1 MKCLEGLQP
10 FLTTPIFLF
19 FPIEVPTPS
28 VPHGSKT
35 MTQPSV
41 YKEVDPKGTAALLDR
56 RRVSASVSEIRDLYS
71 ALQELVPGS
80 ATSSILHRALP
91 EEPGDSSNPNS
102 PRSRRKSPN
111 GAKESR
117 NLPRTPKNEEESLR
131 VRRLLPVTPQ
141 SPPTLRKLKSKAVQ
155 AFDINANQTPI
166 IVKDKPN
173 MDRHGS
179 SGEVLLSVQTAQTG
193 KPSPN
198 MGRRRSSG
206 EILLGERA
214 NQLKAP
220 KSPLAMARSVS
231 SQDIS
236 REVQSQMRPKSPSA
250 LRSVTMDRLV
260 SPDMLARRGSEGI
273 LHTPNMN
280 KQRKRLSPLKMGR
293 RGSSGDLSSEWMTPP
308 SPLGSSP
315 SEVMEELTEST
326 SYDSPPRRGRL
337 MNKITKLSNS
347 FKRKTQSASPEPAR
361 DPSPVTTHENNES
374 MDHCD
379 FADGPVQRK
388 KLNRVESQMDLL
400 LNSLNDLQGSPRQ
413 PLRASASDPVRQLDQ
428 RRGSLG
434 TEMQEL
440 LGALHELSAMAPG
453 SDSDSLGENE
463 PRPRGGYESHDR
475 APVQRESLDQL
486 EAYFTEKLRDAT
498 RAGASKTPSERSSE
512 SEAFH
517 SDKEEGEIKQPQS
530 ESSSKKT
537 SLEVGTI
544 DSEIDVVDHPTEGFP
559 TDFDVKRAQVLEGR
573 EEFANQVNKKLQ
585 DWLEKAMTL
594 AQKEKQTENGHF
606 TTSESEEQKCDS
618 LESEESDN
626 SKDKEPRRLKRNL
639 FSKLSFLRRGERS
652 RGKYKHRRSRSMH
665 DVTFTLENER
675 QFQEGQAAVNTTNT
689 ESAQSERKTR
699 RPSTM
704 TRSRSLYNVPAS
716 RNSHGER
723 KVREAED
730 LPNTSKDKESNEP
743 FATTGHVAICR
754 SHVEKTSS
762 KDFHV
767 GGKSEK
773 VTPTATE
780 KPKAS
785 AAPSYQTL
793 EATNVKRLTPKKRL
807 CRLPTDLPFFYT
819 PEAEKNDKK
828 QEPKQVN
835 NQNPARNR
843 NKIFSKSGVIYKGM
857 EESFYTE
864 VPNEKEK
871 LKRATSS
878 TLPYP
883 KVLVNER
890 SNCFFGDRLETEVT
904 FFYPAPQASSKTLRR
919 FASMDSFLN
928 PKDVKNCEATET
940 TFSCYGNKS
949 LAEDATQNNVWRRVS
964 DEQSPCPS
972 PPDPVWGVEVK
983 I

>member
-1 MKCLEGLQP
+1 MS
-10 FLTTPIFLF
+10 
-19 FPIEVPTPS
+19 IEVPAPP
-28 VPHGSKT
+28 VPHGAKN

-80 ATSSILHRALP
+80 ATSSIPHRVLP
-91 EEPGDSSNPNS
+91 EEPGVASNPNS
-102 PRSRRKSPN
+102 PRPRRKSPN
-111 GAKESR
+111 GAKEGR
-117 NLPRTPKNEEESLR
+117 NLPRSPNNEEESSR

-155 AFDINANQTPI
+155 ALDINANQTP
-166 IVKDKPN
+166 VTDKRKPN
-173 MDRHGS
+173 MDGCGS
-179 SGEVLLSVQTAQTG
+179 SGEVLLSIKSAQTG

-198 MGRRRSSG
+198 MGRRGSSG
-206 EILLGERA
+206 EILLGGRA
-214 NQLKAP
+214 SPLKAP
-220 KSPLAMARSVS
+220 KSPMAMARSVS

-250 LRSVTMDRLV
+250 LRPVTMDRLV
-260 SPDMLARRGSEGI
+260 SLDMLARRGSEGI

-280 KQRKRLSPLKMGR
+280 KQRKHLSPLKMGR
-293 RGSSGDLSSEWMTPP
+293 RGSSGDVLSSEWMTPP
-308 SPLGSSP
+308 SPLGSSR
-315 SEVMEELTEST
+315 SEVMEEQTEGT
-326 SYDSPPRRGRL
+326 SYDSSPRRGKL
-337 MNKITKLSNS
+337 MNKITKFSNS

-361 DPSPVTTHENNES
+361 DPSPVTTQENNES

-379 FADGPVQRK
+379 FTDGPVQRK

-463 PRPRGGYESHDR
+463 PQPRGGYESHDR

-544 DSEIDVVDHPTEGFP
+544 DSEIDVVDHPIEGFP
-559 TDFDVKRAQVLEGR
+559 TDFDIKRAQVLEDR

-594 AQKEKQTENGHF
+594 AKKEKVAENGHF

-618 LESEESDN
+618 LESEESDS

-675 QFQEGQAAVNTTNT
+675 QFQDGQADVNTTTT

-704 TRSRSLYNVPAS
+704 TRSRSLYNVPPS

-743 FATTGHVAICR
+743 VAITGQVSICR

-767 GGKSEK
+767 GDKSEK
-773 VTPTATE
+773 LTTTATE

-785 AAPSYQTL
+785 AASSYLTL

-819 PEAEKNDKK
+819 PEAEKCDKK
-828 QEPKQVN
+828 QESKQVN
-835 NQNPARNR
+835 IQNPGRNR
-843 NKIFSKSGVIYKGM
+843 NKIFSENGVIYKGM

-878 TLPYP
+878 TLPYA

-940 TFSCYGNKS
+940 VSSCYGDKS
-949 LAEDATQNNVWRRVS
+949 RAEDGAQNNMWRTVS

-972 PPDPVWGVEVK
+972 PPDHVWGVEVT